1 MKPCKAVKPQSALH
15 LVTPEEKLPEP
26 SPQECDSS
34 IAEGI
39 RSYQK
44 VREGLDHELFSGSR
58 DVEKISGLIEQKQLI
73 RSRLAA
79 HGVRVGP

>member
-26 SPQECDSS
+26 SPQELDSF
-34 IAEGI
+34 IADGV

-44 VREGLDHELFSGSR
+44 LQEEFDRELFGPRDIEKLGS
-58 DVEKISGLIEQKQLI
+58 LIEQKQLI
-73 RSRLAA
+73 RSRLMAY
-79 HGVRVGP
+79 GVRVRA